1 MSDNLK
7 VAIIK
12 AGVKTLAV
20 FVVIHILDYFIE
32 SKMMDRFKEYGT
44 IGWIIFFVIFM
55 ITNLIELK
63 FKKDKLTTPFD
74 Y

>member
-63 FKKDKLTTPFD
+63 FKKD
-74 Y
+74 

>member
-7 VAIIK
+7 GAIVQ

-32 SKMMDRFKEYGT
+32 SNLMERFKEYGL
-44 IGWIIFFVIFM
+44 IGWVLFFVIFM
-55 ITNLIELK
+55 ISNLVELK
-63 FKKDKLTTPFD
+63 FKKD
-74 Y
+74 

>member
-20 FVVIHILDYFIE
+20 FVVIYILDYFIE

-44 IGWIIFFVIFM
+44 IGWVIFFVIFM

-63 FKKDKLTTPFD
+63 FKKD
-74 Y
+74 

>member
-7 VAIIK
+7 AAIVQ

-32 SKMMDRFKEYGT
+32 SKLMERYKEYGL
-44 IGWIIFFVIFM
+44 IGWVLFLVIFM
-55 ITNLIELK
+55 I
-63 FKKDKLTTPFD
+63 
-74 Y
+74 

>member
-7 VAIIK
+7 GAIVQ

-32 SKMMDRFKEYGT
+32 SKLMDRFKEFGL
-44 IGWIIFFVIFM
+44 IGWILFFVIFM
-55 ITNLIELK
+55 ISNLIELK
-63 FKKDKLTTPFD
+63 FKKD
-74 Y
+74 